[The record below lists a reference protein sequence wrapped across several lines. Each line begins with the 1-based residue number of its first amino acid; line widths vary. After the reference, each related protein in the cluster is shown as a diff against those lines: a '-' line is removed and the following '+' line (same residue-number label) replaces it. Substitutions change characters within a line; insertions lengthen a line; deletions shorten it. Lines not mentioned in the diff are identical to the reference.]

1 MLVDGGLAAAL
12 LAVVVALAAALDARP
27 VPGATA
33 AGGVGTLL
41 LELLLSRRR
50 ERVRVLWRRPT
61 TKAVTVVVGS
71 AAAVGVAAV
80 APGVGLSALGGGLAT
95 YLLVLAVVAVA
106 RGRP

>member
-27 VPGATA
+27 AP
-33 AGGVGTLL
+33 
-41 LELLLSRRR
+41 
-50 ERVRVLWRRPT
+50 
-61 TKAVTVVVGS
+61 
-71 AAAVGVAAV
+71 VAAV